1 MFVFANLKVSMEKPK
16 DFRVPPWKLNVKAL
30 AHYLQSVGMTSP
42 QFDGMKKCIQ
52 EAQFWGLSLDKLQED
67 QPKQLWDSL
76 IAKLLDKYPILGTFG
91 AFWPVQVY
99 WDAYSSKSLRYHN
112 CKKTPTTIRRR
123 GNRPSHLNGD
133 LSSSRETKRL
143 GAASLCGAR
152 TTKYVGQPPP
162 GYRKAGEEASS
173 RRAFQDVHNIL
184 SSRSPS
190 VQVLEPAIIGGSSP
204 SSPIDL
210 RTPSPYLQRS
220 APFSAPP
227 AFGVYRSLSSS
238 TPGQAGAQNSSS
250 TTPSPSPSSVS
261 IWSSNIPTRTPLF
274 SHVTTP
280 QENNIQ
286 KPTTVAHRIWPEP
299 CLSCGTLPKLERA
312 DTSELLVFLNLDR
325 NGDLLNILSTN
336 GISTNHHLH
345 LVMQMTPEQRTD
357 FFDTTSISSF
367 RVLGLRE
374 DIEKYAQRL
383 GFRRKKYKF
392 SFPLPGQIIPRPNED
407 VLEELSKPV
416 TKHDKFGEA
425 MNMSMDLYWD
435 VTDVL
440 LTKFKN
446 IVEPFPETMY
456 LDEIKTQYTCKW
468 EEFQR
473 VVCNERPVLL
483 NYEDYWPIEVYIRR
497 HLAQTPTPQQRQP
510 SSPSLFQSK
519 MAEVFHCPV
528 HMVPALDSYPMSIML
543 RVHFKTLGIEELLP
557 AAVLLGIRTD
567 EDFLKMVK
575 MDDLQV
581 QTIIEHDKSVKLTPL
596 HKFLLKL
603 AFRKPEAR
611 N

>member
-1 MFVFANLKVSMEKPK
+1 MEKTK
-16 DFRVPPWKLNVKAL
+16 DFCVPPLKLNVQKL
-30 AHYLQSVGMTSP
+30 ADYLKSVGMTSS
-42 QFDGMKKCIQ
+42 QFNGMKKCIQ
-52 EAQFWGLSLDKLQED
+52 EAQSWGLSLDKLQEG
-67 QPKQLWDSL
+67 QPKHLWDSL
-76 IAKLLDKYPILGTFG
+76 IAKLLDKYEILSKFHD
-91 AFWPVQVY
+91 FWPVQVY
-99 WDAYSSKSLRYHN
+99 WDAYSSRSRRYHSY
-112 CKKTPTTIRRR
+112 KKSPTITRRR
-123 GNRPSHLNGD
+123 GNRPLHLSGG

-143 GAASLCGAR
+143 RAASLDGSR

-162 GYRKAGEEASS
+162 GYRKVGGEASS
-173 RRAFQDVHNIL
+173 RRALQDVHNIL

-190 VQVLEPAIIGGSSP
+190 VQVLEPIVGGSSP

-210 RTPSPYLQRS
+210 RTPSPYIQRS

-227 AFGVYRSLSSS
+227 AFGLYGSLPPS
-238 TPGQAGAQNSSS
+238 TPGLTGTQNSAY
-250 TTPSPSPSSVS
+250 TTASPSPSNVS
-261 IWSSNIPTRTPLF
+261 IRSSNSPARTPSF
-274 SHVTTP
+274 SNVTTP
-280 QENNIQ
+280 RGYNTPE
-286 KPTTVAHRIWPEP
+286 PTTLTQRIWPEA
-299 CLSCGTLPKLERA
+299 CLSCGALPKLERA
-312 DTSELLVFLNLDR
+312 DTSELPVFLNLDR
-325 NGDLLNILSTN
+325 NDDLLSILSAN

-345 LVMQMTPEQRTD
+345 LVMQMTPEQRID
-357 FFDTTSISSF
+357 FFNTTSISAF
-367 RVLGLRE
+367 RALGLRE
-374 DIEKYAQRL
+374 DIEKYAEHL

-416 TKHDKFGEA
+416 TKHDIFGEA

-440 LTKFKN
+440 LTKFKS
-446 IVEPFPETMY
+446 IVEPFPETMF
-456 LDEIKTQYTCKW
+456 LDEIKTQYAHKW
-468 EEFQR
+468 DEFQR

-483 NYEDYWPIEVYIRR
+483 NYEDYWPTEVYIRR

-510 SSPSLFQSK
+510 SWSPSLFQTK
-519 MAEVFHCPV
+519 MAKVFHCPV

-543 RVHFKTLGIEELLP
+543 RVHFKTLGIEELIP
-557 AAVLLGIRTD
+557 AAVLLGIRSD

-581 QTIIEHDKSVKLTPL
+581 QMILEHDKSVKLTPL

>member
-1 MFVFANLKVSMEKPK
+1 MEKPK
-16 DFRVPPWKLNVKAL
+16 EFRVSPWKVNVKAL
-30 AHYLQSVGMTSP
+30 ANYLQSVGMTSP

-52 EAQFWGLSLDKLQED
+52 GAQFWGLSLDKLQED

-76 IAKLLDKYPILGTFG
+76 IAKLLDKYEILGNFND
-91 AFWPVQVY
+91 FWPVQVY
-99 WDAYSSKSLRYHN
+99 WDAYSYRSLRSRN
-112 CKKTPTTIRRR
+112 CKKIPTTTRQR
-123 GNRPSHLNGD
+123 GSGD
-133 LSSSRETKRL
+133 LLSSRETKRL
-143 GAASLCGAR
+143 RAASLYGAR
-152 TTKYVGQPPP
+152 TTKYIGQPPP
-162 GYRKAGEEASS
+162 GYRKAGKEVSP

-190 VQVLEPAIIGGSSP
+190 ASVQVLNPAIVGGSSP

-227 AFGVYRSLSSS
+227 ALGVYRSLPPS
-238 TPGQAGAQNSSS
+238 TPGRAGTENSANTSA
-250 TTPSPSPSSVS
+250 SPSPSSVS
-261 IWSSNIPTRTPLF
+261 MRSSNTPTRTPLF
-274 SHVTTP
+274 SPVTTP

-286 KPTTVAHRIWPEP
+286 EPTTVAHRIWPEA

-312 DTSELLVFLNLDR
+312 DTSELLVFLDLDR
-325 NGDLLNILSTN
+325 NGDLLNILSAA

-345 LVMQMTPEQRTD
+345 LVMQMTPEQRTE
-357 FFDTTSISSF
+357 FFKTTPISAF
-367 RVLGLRE
+367 RALGLRE
-374 DIEKYAQRL
+374 NIEKHGQRME
-383 GFRRKKYKF
+383 FRRKKYKF

-435 VTDVL
+435 VTNVL
-440 LTKFKN
+440 LTKFKD
-446 IVEPFPETMY
+446 IVEPFPGTMY

-473 VVCNERPVLL
+473 VVCNERPVLV

-567 EDFLKMVK
+567 EDFLKMMR
-575 MDDLQV
+575 MDDLQI
-581 QTIIEHDKSVKLTPL
+581 QTIIEHDQSVKLTPL

-603 AFRKPEAR
+603 AFKKPEAR
-611 N
+611 K